1 MSGVLALLRKIPLD
15 LGQRDVAGKTKGK
28 QIALDLVPDGA
39 GRTALDVGA
48 RAGVQTEWLR
58 ARGYTVTPIDAD
70 PVTSECL
77 KVDANQRLPFD
88 DAAFDLIWCSE
99 VIEHLQDPA
108 FALAELRRVTKPG
121 GLLLLTTPN
130 SYAWLFRLI
139 ALFGLTPQRIQRKDH
154 IQFFDLDDIKR
165 LAPDADLYGYFP
177 YAVLKLKIR
186 QGIGALSPTFVMAIH
201 KSL

>member
-1 MSGVLALLRKIPLD
+1 MQSALALLRKIPLD
-15 LGQRDVAGKTKGK
+15 LGQRDVAGRTKGK

-70 PVTSECL
+70 PVTPDCL

-88 DAAFDLIWCSE
+88 DAAFDLVWCSE
-99 VIEHLQDPA
+99 VIEHLEDPA
-108 FALAELRRVTKPG
+108 FALNELRRVTKPG

-139 ALFGLTPQRIQRKDH
+139 GLFGL
-154 IQFFDLDDIKR
+154 
-165 LAPDADLYGYFP
+165 
-177 YAVLKLKIR
+177 
-186 QGIGALSPTFVMAIH
+186 
-201 KSL
+201 